1 MDDNSSAALADADL
15 AALVRIQRAAYQVE
29 AALIGD
35 ERIPALYESEADLRA
50 AALWWIVDRDS
61 SGSIRGGIAFQVED
75 DEVDIHRL
83 VVDPTSHRLGIGR
96 RLVRDA
102 TTHGSRTVVSTGL
115 LNGPARSLY
124 ESLAFTHVGDREVIP
139 GLWVSDYR
147 WERP

>member
-1 MDDNSSAALADADL
+1 MDDSSAALADADV
-15 AALVRIQRAAYQVE
+15 AALLRIQRAAYQVE
-29 AALIGD
+29 AGLIGD
-35 ERIPALYESEADLRA
+35 ERIPALHETEVDLRA

-61 SGSIRGGIAFQVED
+61 SGSIRGAIAFHVED

-102 TTHGSRTVVSTGL
+102 MTHGSRIVVSTGL
-115 LNGPARSLY
+115 LNGPARNLY
-124 ESLAFTHVGDREVIP
+124 EGLAFTHVGDREVIP